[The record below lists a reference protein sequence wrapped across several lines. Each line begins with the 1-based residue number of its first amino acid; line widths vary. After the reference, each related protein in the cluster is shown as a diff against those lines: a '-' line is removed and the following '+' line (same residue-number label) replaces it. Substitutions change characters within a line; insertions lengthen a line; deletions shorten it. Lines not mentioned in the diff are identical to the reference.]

1 MEIKWLLPFRNKVMQ
16 LSSNFYDLHC
26 YGSDF
31 IYNNQFLANFEMSQS
46 LHFLMNISNTFKTDI
61 GESDYNWIHRVG
73 PKILTEIGQA
83 LQQVLAKC

>member
-1 MEIKWLLPFRNKVMQ
+1 
-16 LSSNFYDLHC
+16 
-26 YGSDF
+26 
-31 IYNNQFLANFEMSQS
+31 MSQS

-73 PKILTEIGQA
+73 PKIITEIGQA